1 MALSSA
7 WPAQVLKDDAMDV
20 MAQSNEPTGGVP
32 AGGQVTAVVPAAT
45 EPLLRLRGIS
55 KHFGAVQALYGV
67 DLDLPKGLVTA
78 LCGDNGAGKSVLTK
92 SIAGIHAVDEG
103 EIFWEGRQVHISSP
117 KDSAALGIETVYQ
130 DLALADNLDIVQNM
144 FLGRERVTRALLDED
159 SMERAAAET
168 LASLHVT
175 TVRSIRQPVATLSG
189 GQRQAVAVAKAVMWN
204 SKLVMLDEP
213 TAALGVAQ
221 TRMVLDLILRLKD
234 HGLAVMVISH
244 NLNDVFEVADRVAV
258 LRLGRMVAQDAISA
272 FDRQSV
278 VDFMTTGRSSREVA
292 APVPSHERD

>member
-1 MALSSA
+1 
-7 WPAQVLKDDAMDV
+7 MD
-20 MAQSNEPTGGVP
+20 PTPNMTKG
-32 AGGQVTAVVPAAT
+32 AAA

-67 DLDLPKGLVTA
+67 DLDLPSGQVTA

-92 SIAGIHAVDEG
+92 TIAGIHEPDEG
-103 EIFWEGRQVHISSP
+103 EMLWEGRPVHIRSP
-117 KDSAALGIETVYQ
+117 KDAASLGIETVYQ

-144 FLGRERVTRALLDED
+144 FLGRERLSRGLLDED
-159 SMERAAAET
+159 SMERDAAET
-168 LASLHVT
+168 LSGLRVT

-221 TRMVLDLILRLKD
+221 TMMVLELTKRLKD

-244 NLNDVFEVADRVAV
+244 NLNDVFAVADRIAV
-258 LRLGRMVAQDAISA
+258 LHLGRMVAQDSVSA

-278 VDFMTTGRSSREVA
+278 VDYMTVGASSREVQA
-292 APVPSHERD
+292 RDADARSAGT